1 MVPCCLGPAP
11 SAAMRA
17 GRELDRAAWGRS
29 GRSGG
34 GVMAERGPRFSR
46 CRSKTTQ
53 LTVVSLTFPSLLSQV
68 PNGAIDA
75 AEVAPDLAAD
85 KAFVQG
91 ADVSGRP
98 VIFVRVAKHRRRKG
112 AALRVK
118 RFICWVL
125 DVAAASNDNAVNPD
139 GKMVGVFDMRG
150 ISMECLD
157 AGALRSIFDILAA
170 HFPERLAKMTFVD
183 APYMFWAVW
192 RVVAPFVDP
201 VTRDKIEFASTADI
215 AATLPP
221 AIVPVVLG
229 GTAPLIPV
237 SDVAEAVGLLPR
249 GAAAAAVAAVP
260 PSRDASGDGDDE
272 DADLDAAVAAE
283 LAAAAAR
290 GEGEGKGGVEARQV
304 VVATAG
310 VVRE

>member
-1 MVPCCLGPAP
+1 MGEGWRL
-11 SAAMRA
+11 A
-17 GRELDRAAWGRS
+17 GAWR
-29 GRSGG
+29 R
-34 GVMAERGPRFSR
+34 RGPPFFAL

-53 LTVVSLTFPSLLSQV
+53 KTVGLLTSHPPPHQV

-75 AEVAPDLAAD
+75 SEVAPDLAAD

-91 ADVSGRP
+91 ADRAGRP

-112 AALRVK
+112 AAPRVK

-125 DVAAASNDNAVNPD
+125 DVAAASNDNAVNPG

-157 AGALRSIFDILAA
+157 AGALRSIFDLLAA

-201 VTRDKIEFASTADI
+201 VTRDKIEFASAADI
-215 AATLPP
+215 AAALPP
-221 AIVPVVLG
+221 AIVPAVLG
-229 GTAPLIPV
+229 GTAPLVPV

-260 PSRDASGDGDDE
+260 PSRDASGDGDEDE

-290 GEGEGKGGVEARQV
+290 GEGEGKAGVEARQV

-310 VVRE
+310 DVRD